1 MSALSKLKF
10 VSMERQENS
19 NPLLVKRQKL
29 ANKISEQIQLAK
41 ANQSGKKYKAV
52 KVRKITDMETGEQRE
67 IEVPKR
73 LKPWWWPNE
82 QGKICINVRYG
93 ARVLEVIE
101 GKNSIEV
108 ENLAAVITALEVLRA
123 AVEQGELDE
132 RINVI
137 SKLVNA
143 GFGRE
148 LS

>member
-10 VSMERQENS
+10 ISMERQENS
-19 NPLLVKRQKL
+19 NPLLIKRQKL

-41 ANQSGKKYKAV
+41 ATLSGKKFKPV
-52 KVRKITDMETGEQRE
+52 KVRKITDLETGEQRDV
-67 IEVPKR
+67 EVPKR

-82 QGKICINVRYG
+82 QGKICITVRYG

>member
-1 MSALSKLKF
+1 
-10 VSMERQENS
+10 MERQENS
-19 NPLLVKRQKL
+19 NPLLIKRQKL

-41 ANQSGKKYKAV
+41 ATLSGKKFKPV
-52 KVRKITDMETGEQRE
+52 KVRKITDLETGEQRDV
-67 IEVPKR
+67 EVPKR

-82 QGKICINVRYG
+82 QGKICITVRYG

-143 GFGRE
+143 GFRRD